1 MHILTV
7 KRIQCL
13 LTVRIVLS
21 QAVVVSTALSA
32 LPEPGLLFI
41 LQCPSAPHQ
50 QLLLQQTVG
59 CCQTNILFAEVR
71 ICTNRTFIGMFGKV
85 TVKTGCVCR
94 AAKHQEHQRRGEP
107 SQ

>member
-1 MHILTV
+1 MLTV
-7 KRIQCL
+7 KCIQGL
-13 LTVRIVLS
+13 LTQRVLLL
-21 QAVVVSTALSA
+21 QADTICTALSA
-32 LPEPGLLFI
+32 LPEPCLLFI